1 MKKIFIING
10 ANLNLTGIRSHIIYG
25 SENLDSIND
34 YINSYCKK
42 NDIKSEFFQS
52 NIEGEIINKI
62 HSSIDNQDGII
73 INPGAYSHYSY
84 AIRDAIESIIIPT
97 IEVHFSNIYAREEF
111 REKSIISPVCVG
123 VISGFGKEGYILAV
137 DAIKNILR
145 GY

>member
-10 ANLNLTGIRSHIIYG
+10 ANLNLTGIRSKIIYG
-25 SENLDSIND
+25 LENLDSIND
-34 YINSYCKK
+34 YINDYCKK
-42 NDIKSEFFQS
+42 NDINVEFFQS
-52 NIEGEIINKI
+52 NIVGEIINKI

-84 AIRDAIESIIIPT
+84 GIRDAIESIIIPT
-97 IEVHFSNIYAREEF
+97 IEVHLSNIYAREEF
-111 REKSIISPVCVG
+111 RKKSVISSVCVG
-123 VISGFGKEGYILAV
+123 VISGFGKEGYILAL

>member
-10 ANLNLTGIRSHIIYG
+10 ANLNLTGIRSKIIYG
-25 SENLDSIND
+25 LENLDSIND
-34 YINSYCKK
+34 YINDYCKK
-42 NDIKSEFFQS
+42 NDINVEFFQS

-84 AIRDAIESIIIPT
+84 GIRDAIESIIIPT
-97 IEVHFSNIYAREEF
+97 IEVHLSNIYAREEF
-111 REKSIISPVCVG
+111 RKKSVISSVCVG
-123 VISGFGKEGYILAV
+123 VISGFGKEGYILAL

>member
-10 ANLNLTGIRSHIIYG
+10 ANLNLIGVRSPIIYG
-25 SENLDSIND
+25 SENLDTIND
-34 YINSYCKK
+34 YINRYCKK
-42 NDIKSEFFQS
+42 NDIKIEFFQS

-73 INPGAYSHYSY
+73 INPGAYAHYSY

-97 IEVHFSNIYAREEF
+97 IEVHLSNIYTREEF
-111 REKSIISPVCVG
+111 RRKSIISPVCVG
-123 VISGFGKEGYILAV
+123 VISGFGKEGYILAL